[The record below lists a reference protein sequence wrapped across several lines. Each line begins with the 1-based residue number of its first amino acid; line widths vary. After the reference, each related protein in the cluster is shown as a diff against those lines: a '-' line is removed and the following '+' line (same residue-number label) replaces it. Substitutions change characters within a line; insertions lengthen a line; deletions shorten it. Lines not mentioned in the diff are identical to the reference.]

1 MKRIGLFGGTF
12 NPIHLGHLRAAEEV
26 YESLKLDKVIFIP
39 SHISP
44 HKISWHVPPAEKRL
58 RMVELAT
65 MGNPHFG
72 FSDVE
77 LRRAGPSFTIDTLRY
92 FTSMHPDW
100 EFHFLLGSDLFQEI
114 ETWREW
120 ASLFETANFVVLLRP
135 GYTKE
140 GLYRIPS
147 GIKSLFRRRR
157 DEEGSGNVV
166 AVYEHSS
173 TKLLRILRITGIEL
187 SSTRIRDLVSAGRS
201 IKYLV
206 TSEVEEYIIGN
217 KLYLGGI

>member
-1 MKRIGLFGGTF
+1 MKRIGIFGGTF

-26 YESLKLDKVIFIP
+26 YESLKLDKVLFIP

-44 HKISWHVPPAEKRL
+44 HKLSWHVPPAEKRL
-58 RMVELAT
+58 KMVELAT

-100 EFHFLLGSDLFQEI
+100 EFHFLLGSDLFREI
-114 ETWREW
+114 ETWKEW
-120 ASLFETANFVVLLRP
+120 TSLFETANFVVLLRP
-135 GYTKE
+135 GYTEKS
-140 GLYRIPS
+140 LYKIP
-147 GIKSLFRRRR
+147 GGVKSLFKRRKIGEKSR
-157 DEEGSGNVV
+157 DLV
-166 AVYEHSS
+166 AIYEHPS

-187 SSTRIRDLVSAGRS
+187 SSTRIRDLVSAGKS

-206 TSEVEEYIIGN
+206 TDEVEEYIIGN
-217 KLYLGGI
+217 KLYSGGT